1 MKKILK
7 TLCALSI
14 VVVLAACNEEAGSGA
29 PAPAAKTNFAVSLP
43 GRPVNLRRRRPAGRR
58 SDRTLLQR
66 RDGLPGGCRRQYG
79 GACLERRRD
88 QFETETVRT
97 DCRTFEGA
105 RIREHGS
112 VSLPTGAVSYT
123 TLRTAYLSVAI
134 SGQNQAVK
142 TLADEDAKGNA
153 AGDYLSVQQVT
164 LVGEQTSF
172 TTETS
177 DDGHTLKKPPWNSVR
192 WVSRFDVGTVKAGTG
207 LDALTVE
214 AVYVNNFTTNSA

>member
-43 GRPVNLRRRRPAGRR
+43 GVPETYGVEDPPGRR

-105 RIREHGS
+105 RIREHGQCFAADRRRFVHDAPDRIS
-112 VSLPTGAVSYT
+112 FGCN
-123 TLRTAYLSVAI
+123 LRAEPGRQDPCGRGCERQCPPGI
-134 SGQNQAVK
+134 
-142 TLADEDAKGNA
+142 
-153 AGDYLSVQQVT
+153 
-164 LVGEQTSF
+164 TS
-172 TTETS
+172 
-177 DDGHTLKKPPWNSVR
+177 R
-192 WVSRFDVGTVKAGTG
+192 CSR
-207 LDALTVE
+207 
-214 AVYVNNFTTNSA
+214 